1 MFAVVVDFN
10 SVTNKQQK
18 QFEPSTR
25 TLSSRLQ
32 CTQLFLFS
40 QIQIIAG
47 LKIVFVTGF
56 NFSVKVKD
64 ISSKLSLFVTRP

>member
-32 CTQLFLFS
+32 CTQIFLFS

-56 NFSVKVKD
+56 NFSVEVK
-64 ISSKLSLFVTRP
+64 IFLRNYHFFVTRP